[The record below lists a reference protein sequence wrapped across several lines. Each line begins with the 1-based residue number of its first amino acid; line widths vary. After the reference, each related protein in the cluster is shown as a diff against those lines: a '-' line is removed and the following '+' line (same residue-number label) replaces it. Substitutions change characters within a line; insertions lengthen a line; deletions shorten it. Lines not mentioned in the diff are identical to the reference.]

1 MSERGICWAFW
12 YKVRGLHV
20 HMRVVSGP
28 VGTTRAKCGDLVMRV
43 DEFERFRAALLRGA
57 TELENFRFINED
69 ASEK

>member
-20 HMRVVSGP
+20 H
-28 VGTTRAKCGDLVMRV
+28 MRV